1 MFHHLSILAIT
12 ATLINSVPIDN
23 SKTITDDI
31 IEDNIIN
38 VDEQPEKQVKERN
51 YRCWFYKMILQ
62 VELDLTSVPL
72 GSQFA
77 VDYFFPD
84 RKKLVTGHR

>member
-12 ATLINSVPIDN
+12 ATLVNSVPIDN

-38 VDEQPEKQVKERN
+38 VDEQPEKQVKERDK
-51 YRCWFYKMILQ
+51 YTDADFIECF
-62 VELDLTSVPL
+62 LT
-72 GSQFA
+72 G
-77 VDYFFPD
+77 
-84 RKKLVTGHR
+84 

>member
-12 ATLINSVPIDN
+12 ATLVNSVPIDN

-38 VDEQPEKQVKERN
+38 VDEQPEKQVKKRDIDTDVDFIE
-51 YRCWFYKMILQ
+51 CF
-62 VELDLTSVPL
+62 LT
-72 GSQFA
+72 G
-77 VDYFFPD
+77 
-84 RKKLVTGHR
+84 

>member
-12 ATLINSVPIDN
+12 ATLVNSVPIDN

-38 VDEQPEKQVKERN
+38 VDEQPEKQVKKRDKDTDVDFIE
-51 YRCWFYKMILQ
+51 CF
-62 VELDLTSVPL
+62 LT
-72 GSQFA
+72 G
-77 VDYFFPD
+77 
-84 RKKLVTGHR
+84 

>member
-12 ATLINSVPIDN
+12 ATLVNSVPIDN

-38 VDEQPEKQVKERN
+38 VDEQPEKQVKKRD
-51 YRCWFYKMILQ
+51 K
-62 VELDLTSVPL
+62 DTD
-72 GSQFA
+72 
-77 VDYFFPD
+77 VDFIECF
-84 RKKLVTGHR
+84 LSG

>member
-12 ATLINSVPIDN
+12 ATLVNSVPIDN

-38 VDEQPEKQVKERN
+38 VDEQPEKQVKERDKDTDADFIE
-51 YRCWFYKMILQ
+51 CF
-62 VELDLTSVPL
+62 LT
-72 GSQFA
+72 G
-77 VDYFFPD
+77 
-84 RKKLVTGHR
+84 

>member
-38 VDEQPEKQVKERN
+38 VDEQPEKQVEERDEDTDADFTK
-51 YRCWFYKMILQ
+51 CF
-62 VELDLTSVPL
+62 LT
-72 GSQFA
+72 G
-77 VDYFFPD
+77 
-84 RKKLVTGHR
+84 